1 MPVHPGADRP
11 VGRLLRLPLTGAL
24 LIALAAACSSSPP
37 APTTTTT
44 ASSPSGPVTSA
55 ASPTGTTGAP
65 SSTAPPTSSAPP
77 SRSSVAPV
85 PPVSPVPRRTA
96 TLTQEQLAGQRIIY
110 SYPGLTPPAALLQRI
125 RAGEAAGVIFFGQ
138 NVSSDAQLRSAI
150 AELRRAQAQSPVHE
164 PLLLMTDQEGGQIRR
179 IPGAP
184 VMSAKQIGATGN
196 TSVAASAGTDAARN
210 LVGVGMNLNLA
221 PVLDV
226 YHSPGDFADSAQRSF
241 SSNPSV
247 VGSMGSA
254 FLTAQQRGGVASTAK
269 HFPGLGSAGRTQ
281 NTDLEPVTLNEPL
294 STLRNVDEAPYPAAI
309 AAGVKLIML
318 SWAVYPALDPAHP
331 AGLSSTIVQQELR
344 KRLGFTGVTITD
356 ALEAKALTAFGTTSQ
371 RAVAAAGAGMDLLL
385 CSAQSVTQG
394 ETATTALVN
403 ALNSGALDSAGFH
416 AAADRVTAL
425 RAQLR

>member
-11 VGRLLRLPLTGAL
+11 VGRLLRLPLVGAL

-37 APTTTTT
+37 QPTTTTT
-44 ASSPSGPVTSA
+44 ASAPSSPATSA
-55 ASPTGTTGAP
+55 ASPTGSTGTPSSAAP
-65 SSTAPPTSSAPP
+65 STSPAPPPSSLAPQ
-77 SRSSVAPV
+77 
-85 PPVSPVPRRTA
+85 PPVSPAPRRTV
-96 TLTQEQLAGQRIIY
+96 TLTPAQLAGQRIIY

-150 AELRRAQAQSPVHE
+150 AELRRAQAQSPIHE

-226 YHSPGDFADSAQRSF
+226 YHSAGDFADSAQRSF

-331 AGLSSTIVQQELR
+331 AGLSPTIVQQELR
-344 KRLGFTGVTITD
+344 RRLGFTGVTITD

-403 ALNSGALDSAGFH
+403 ALNNGTLDSAGFH